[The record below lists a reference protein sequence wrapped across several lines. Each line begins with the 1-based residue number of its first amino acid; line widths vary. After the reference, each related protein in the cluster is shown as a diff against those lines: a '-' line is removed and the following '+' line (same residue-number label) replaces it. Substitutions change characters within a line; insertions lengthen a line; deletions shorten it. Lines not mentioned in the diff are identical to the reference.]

1 MTPNHAIT
9 RPYEHDCTP
18 GWDQRTPENQ
28 KACMKIKREIEK
40 RSNRVYVI
48 RFSMAGPPVNGVY
61 PTKDYPRIFIT
72 DDDAWDWMA
81 VDKDFKWPAGAR
93 SCSVQRVNL

>member
-1 MTPNHAIT
+1 MTANRSIT
-9 RPYEHDCTP
+9 QPVEDGITP
-18 GWDQRTPENQ
+18 GWEQRTPENQ
-28 KACMKIKREIEK
+28 KACMKIAAEIRK

-61 PTKDYPRIFIT
+61 PTKDHPRIFIHE
-72 DDDAWDWMA
+72 DDAWDWMA

-93 SCSVQRVNL
+93 SCAVQRVNL